1 MSNRQGY
8 ESVMHSDFY
17 EFNGMCLELFYAQTG
32 KIDIRFTIKKISEDL
47 KVEAL
52 FIIKGGVPE
61 KIDFTR
67 ILMEGNEFFSS
78 SAFFQSSSN
87 DNSSSK
93 GISSQRDPG
102 SGPSSEPTN
111 GSSYGDSGPI
121 NGSNTGD
128 SEPTSNMNSAEPLSN
143 QRNPIVEFNLLDT
156 NEESNENIAPP
167 DRAIEWKRI
176 HTHLPDG
183 VYQIKIKGI
192 RPDGSDEK
200 SGMVVDDISIWPCER
215 FRKYNAN

>member
-1 MSNRQGY
+1 
-8 ESVMHSDFY
+8 MHSDFY

-67 ILMEGNEFFSS
+67 ILTEGNEFFSS
-78 SAFFQSSSN
+78 SAFLQSSSN

-102 SGPSSEPTN
+102 SAPSSEPTN
-111 GSSYGDSGPI
+111 SSSYGYSGLI

-143 QRNPIVEFNLLDT
+143 QRNPIVEFDLLDT
-156 NEESNENIAPP
+156 NEKSNENIGPP

-183 VYQIKIKGI
+183 VYQLKIEGL